1 MKVDGRL
8 FLWGALFYGVV
19 AVIYGLWTGLFD
31 DGEIDWI
38 GVTALVFTTLMAL
51 MVGFFMTFTASRLGP
66 QPEDDPDADIE
77 DADPDYGFF
86 SPHSW
91 WPLLLAGSI
100 AIIAF
105 GWVFAAWIVALGVAS
120 LLFSLW
126 GFTFEYYRGPH
137 AH

>member
-19 AVIYGLWTGLFD
+19 AVIYGVWTGLFD

-38 GVTALVFTTLMAL
+38 GVTVLVFTTVMAL
-51 MVGFFMTFTASRLGP
+51 MVGFFMSFTAKRLDP
-66 QPEDDPDADIE
+66 QPEDDPDADIA
-77 DADPDYGFF
+77 DADADYGFF

-91 WPLLLAGSI
+91 WPLMLAGSI